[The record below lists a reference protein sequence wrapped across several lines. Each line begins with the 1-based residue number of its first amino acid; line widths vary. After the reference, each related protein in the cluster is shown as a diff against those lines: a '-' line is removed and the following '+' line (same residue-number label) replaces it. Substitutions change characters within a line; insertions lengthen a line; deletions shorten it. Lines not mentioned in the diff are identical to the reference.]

1 MTQPITHLWRL
12 FKWGR
17 TLARHGALRGIEH
30 DPLTPPNVRRLVRV
44 ARFGTRQPEVPDY
57 AAALQAI
64 GPAAIKLGQALA
76 TRPDLVGEAAAMN
89 LLQLQDSVPPAPF
102 AAIKAEI
109 ERALEAPLEAL
120 YSEFD
125 PVPVGAASIAQV
137 HRAKTIEGRDVAV
150 KVLRPGVEE
159 EFARAL
165 ETYEWAA
172 AHVELLGGEAERLR
186 PRLVIAH
193 FKQWT
198 RRELDLQREAA
209 SASEL
214 KENMVAEPG
223 FYVPEIDWT
232 RTARRVLTLEWLDG
246 IKLSDRARLIEEG
259 HDPAQLAAILVRAF
273 LRQAVVDGYF
283 HADLHQGN
291 LFALRD
297 GRVAAIDF
305 GIMGRIDR
313 RARLWL
319 AEILYG
325 LITGNYRRV
334 AEIHFEAQY
343 VPSHHNVAEFATALR
358 AIGEPI
364 RGLPV
369 KQISVGRMLEGL
381 FTITRDFDMQTQP
394 HLLLLQKTMV
404 MEEGVATAL
413 DPDINMWE
421 TSEPFLKEWLRG
433 ELGPEAYYADKIVDT
448 VRAFKLIPDLIRRID
463 AAYPPAG
470 AAPPPPP
477 LAEIDPHDSRPWL
490 AGALVALLAAG
501 AGAAI
506 TAAVLLN

>member
-1 MTQPITHLWRL
+1 LTATVTHLWRL
-12 FKWGR
+12 LKWGR
-17 TLARHGALRGIEH
+17 TLARHGALQGVER
-30 DPLTPPNVRRLVRV
+30 DPLTPPNVRRLCRI
-44 ARFGTRQPEVPDY
+44 ARFGLAMPSTPDY

-64 GPAAIKLGQALA
+64 GPAAIKLGQALS
-76 TRPDLVGEAAAMN
+76 TRPDLVGESAAEN
-89 LLQLQDSVPPAPF
+89 LLQLQDSLPPEPF
-102 AAIKAEI
+102 PPIRAAVEK
-109 ERALEAPLEAL
+109 ALEAPLDSL
-120 YSEFD
+120 FSQFD
-125 PVPVGAASIAQV
+125 EEPVGAASIAQV
-137 HRAKTIEGRDVAV
+137 HHAITTEGREVAV
-150 KVLRPGVEE
+150 KVLRPGIEE
-159 EFARAL
+159 EFAKAI

-186 PRLVIAH
+186 PRMVIAY
-193 FKQWT
+193 FKQWV

-214 KENMVAEPG
+214 RDNMVAEPN
-223 FYVPEIDWT
+223 FHVPEIDWS

-246 IKLSDRARLIEEG
+246 IKLNKRDELIAAG
-259 HDPAQLAAILVRAF
+259 HDPKALATTLVRAF

-291 LFALRD
+291 LFALAD

-305 GIMGRIDR
+305 GIMGRINR
-313 RARLWL
+313 QARLWL

-325 LITGNYRRV
+325 LITGNYMRV

-343 VPSHHNVAEFATALR
+343 VPAHHDVAEFATALR
-358 AIGEPI
+358 AVGEPI

-369 KQISVGRMLEGL
+369 KEISIGRMLEGL
-381 FTITRDFDMQTQP
+381 FSITRDFDMPVQP

-421 TSEPFLKEWLRG
+421 AAEPFLKDWLRT
-433 ELGPEAYYADKIVDT
+433 ELGPEAYYADRIVDT

-470 AAPPPPP
+470 GAPPPPP
-477 LAEIDPHDSRPWL
+477 LAEIAVIEGKNWMGPL
-490 AGALVALLAAG
+490 AIAAVSALAA
-501 AGAAI
+501 AAA
-506 TAAVLLN
+506 TYLLVG

>member
-1 MTQPITHLWRL
+1 MTQPLTHLWRL

-214 KENMVAEPG
+214 KEAAAKSGDDDFVSGLGN
-223 FYVPEIDWT
+223 
-232 RTARRVLTLEWLDG
+232 RTLRRQLRRRG
-246 IKLSDRARLIEEG
+246 IRALVGSGCRLR
-259 HDPAQLAAILVRAF
+259 HAF
-273 LRQAVVDGYF
+273 RCGLG
-283 HADLHQGN
+283 L
-291 LFALRD
+291 
-297 GRVAAIDF
+297 GR
-305 GIMGRIDR
+305 GSR
-313 RARLWL
+313 
-319 AEILYG
+319 
-325 LITGNYRRV
+325 
-334 AEIHFEAQY
+334 
-343 VPSHHNVAEFATALR
+343 
-358 AIGEPI
+358 
-364 RGLPV
+364 RGLCGCRRG
-369 KQISVGRMLEGL
+369 KSDQ
-381 FTITRDFDMQTQP
+381 RDRC
-394 HLLLLQKTMV
+394 
-404 MEEGVATAL
+404 
-413 DPDINMWE
+413 
-421 TSEPFLKEWLRG
+421 RG
-433 ELGPEAYYADKIVDT
+433 
-448 VRAFKLIPDLIRRID
+448 
-463 AAYPPAG
+463 PA
-470 AAPPPPP
+470 
-477 LAEIDPHDSRPWL
+477 
-490 AGALVALLAAG
+490 
-501 AGAAI
+501 
-506 TAAVLLN
+506 